1 MVIRHPLWVFLTVA
15 TLAWVSLGIV
25 GKLVQPQGILAP
37 TIFLLILFFALTT
50 SLTPLA
56 QVIGARLVR
65 SKWYQQQSLRH
76 ALRQGTLLATAIIVN
91 LVLLLLHAWFWA
103 DVVLLV
109 LAIIL
114 IELIA
119 LARK

>member
-1 MVIRHPLWVFLTVA
+1 MAIRHPIRVFLTVA
-15 TLAWVSLGIV
+15 TLAWVSLGIF

-37 TIFLLILFFALTT
+37 TIFLLILFLALAT
-50 SLTPLA
+50 SLTLVA

-76 ALRQGTLLATAIIVN
+76 ALRQGTLLAAAITVN
-91 LVLLLLHAWFWA
+91 LVLLLLRAWFWA